1 MFPKSGDPLFR
12 LRSIGICISST
23 TIAMAA
29 VETPECNPR
38 VRARGLHL
46 KILLLE
52 ESRDAGARPFAR
64 RQADNARP
72 MGSMP
77 VDRSGDGPA
86 AGGHCWGSIHRIRSE
101 KGGHHFSGTP
111 TRGSTQTEKTFAS
124 CLQDLVISYY
134 QMQPIKTIKQTLS
147 YMYTKKSLLL
157 SP

>member
-1 MFPKSGDPLFR
+1 MSLSEVFLKSGDPLFR

-64 RQADNARP
+64 GQADNARP

-86 AGGHCWGSIHRIRSE
+86 AGGHYWGAIHRIRIE
-101 KGGHHFSGTP
+101 KKGHHLSGTP
-111 TRGSTQTEKTFAS
+111 TRGSTQTEKNICYVLTRMDTF
-124 CLQDLVISYY
+124 YFE
-134 QMQPIKTIKQTLS
+134 TR
-147 YMYTKKSLLL
+147 
-157 SP
+157 